1 MLARLLHDSG
11 GFPTDPSDFAYAM
24 TRTLPLL
31 ACTLMFAATGVAI
44 AQKKPAGE
52 PAAKKLYC
60 WNENGARM
68 CGDALPAHAV
78 DSARTEINARS
89 GLATKQ
95 LDRAL
100 TEEERAAAA
109 AQAKLDKERAAIQEA
124 KDRRDHAMAESY
136 ATEDD
141 LRRAFGER
149 QAVMDES
156 IKASRLGIEGRRDT
170 LVALLRRAGENE
182 LSGKPVPK
190 PAQQNVRIQHDQL
203 IRQQELLVQ
212 QVAEREVIDEELAA
226 ALERYHAL
234 KQPTKG

>member
-1 MLARLLHDSG
+1 
-11 GFPTDPSDFAYAM
+11 M
-24 TRTLPLL
+24 TKRNVIHRTLMNRAVPLL
-31 ACTLMFAATGVAI
+31 ACTLMFATAGIAI
-44 AQKKPAGE
+44 AQKA
-52 PAAKKLYC
+52 PAAGKKLYC
-60 WNENGARM
+60 WNENGARV

-78 DSARTEINARS
+78 DSARTEINAKS

-95 LDRAL
+95 IARAL
-100 TEEERAAAA
+100 TPEERTAAE
-109 AQAKLDKERAAIQEA
+109 AQAKLDRESAAVAEA
-124 KDRRDHAMAESY
+124 NSRREQAMVESY

-149 QAVMDES
+149 QAVMDEA
-156 IKASRLGIEGRRDT
+156 IKASRLGVVGRRDT

-203 IRQQELLVQ
+203 LRQQELLVQ
-212 QVAEREVIDEELAA
+212 QLAEREMIDEELAA

-234 KQPTKG
+234 KQPSKG

>member
-1 MLARLLHDSG
+1 MN
-11 GFPTDPSDFAYAM
+11 
-24 TRTLPLL
+24 RTLPLL
-31 ACTLMFAATGVAI
+31 ACSLMLAASGVAI
-44 AQKKPAGE
+44 AQKKPAGDNG
-52 PAAKKLYC
+52 AKKLYC
-60 WNENGARM
+60 WNENGARV

-78 DSARTEINARS
+78 DSARTEISAKS

-95 LDRAL
+95 VGRAL
-100 TEEERAAAA
+100 TPEEREAAE
-109 AQAKLDKERAAIQEA
+109 AQAKLDRESAAMAEA
-124 KDRRDHAMAESY
+124 KNRREHAMVESY
-136 ATEDD
+136 ATEAD

-149 QAVMDES
+149 QAVMDEA
-156 IKASRLGIEGRRDT
+156 IKASRLGVAGRRDT

-203 IRQQELLVQ
+203 LRQQELLVQ
-212 QVAEREVIDEELAA
+212 QIAEREVIDEELAA

>member
-1 MLARLLHDSG
+1 MIH
-11 GFPTDPSDFAYAM
+11 
-24 TRTLPLL
+24 RTLMSRTVPLL
-31 ACTLMFAATGVAI
+31 ACTLMFAGVAM
-44 AQKKPAGE
+44 AQGAPGG
-52 PAAKKLYC
+52 KKLYC
-60 WNENGARM
+60 WNENGARV

-89 GLATKQ
+89 GLASKQ
-95 LDRAL
+95 IARAL
-100 TEEERAAAA
+100 TAEERAAAE
-109 AQAKLDKERAAIQEA
+109 AQAKLDKEKAAIAEA
-124 KDRRDHAMAESY
+124 NSRREQAMVESY

-149 QAVMDES
+149 QAVMDEA
-156 IKASRLGIEGRRDT
+156 IKASRLGIVGRRDT

-182 LSGKPVPK
+182 LSGKPVPV

-212 QVAEREVIDEELAA
+212 QLAEREMIDEELAA

-234 KQPTKG
+234 KQPSKG

>member
-1 MLARLLHDSG
+1 
-11 GFPTDPSDFAYAM
+11 M
-24 TRTLPLL
+24 TKRNVIHRTLMNRTVPLL
-31 ACTLMFAATGVAI
+31 ACTLMFATAGVAI
-44 AQKKPAGE
+44 AQKA
-52 PAAKKLYC
+52 PAAGKKLYC
-60 WNENGARM
+60 WNENGARV

-78 DSARTEINARS
+78 DNARTEINAKS

-95 LDRAL
+95 IARAL
-100 TEEERAAAA
+100 TPEERAAAE
-109 AQAKLDKERAAIQEA
+109 AQAKLDKESAAIAEA
-124 KDRRDHAMAESY
+124 NSRREQAMVESY

-149 QAVMDES
+149 QAVMDEA
-156 IKASRLGIEGRRDT
+156 IKASRLGVVGRRDT

-212 QVAEREVIDEELAA
+212 QLAEREMIDEELAA

-234 KQPTKG
+234 KQPSKG

>member
-1 MLARLLHDSG
+1 
-11 GFPTDPSDFAYAM
+11 M
-24 TRTLPLL
+24 TKRNVIHRTLMNRTVPLL
-31 ACTLMFAATGVAI
+31 ACTLMFATAGIAI
-44 AQKKPAGE
+44 AQKA
-52 PAAKKLYC
+52 PAAGKKLYC
-60 WNENGARM
+60 WNENGARV

-78 DSARTEINARS
+78 DSARTEINAKS

-95 LDRAL
+95 IARAL
-100 TEEERAAAA
+100 TPEERAAAE
-109 AQAKLDKERAAIQEA
+109 AQAKLDKESAAVAEA
-124 KDRRDHAMAESY
+124 NSRREQAMVESY

-149 QAVMDES
+149 QAVMDEA
-156 IKASRLGIEGRRDT
+156 IKASRLGVVGRRDT

-203 IRQQELLVQ
+203 LRQQELLVQ
-212 QVAEREVIDEELAA
+212 QLTEREMIDEELAA

-234 KQPTKG
+234 KQPSKG

>member
-1 MLARLLHDSG
+1 
-11 GFPTDPSDFAYAM
+11 M
-24 TRTLPLL
+24 TNRNVIHRTLMSRTAPLL
-31 ACTLMFAATGVAI
+31 ACTLMFATAGVAI
-44 AQKKPAGE
+44 AQKA
-52 PAAKKLYC
+52 PAAGKKLYC
-60 WNENGARM
+60 WNENGARV

-78 DSARTEINARS
+78 DNARTEINAKS

-95 LDRAL
+95 IARAL
-100 TEEERAAAA
+100 TPEERAAAE
-109 AQAKLDKERAAIQEA
+109 AQAKLDKESAAIAEA
-124 KDRRDHAMAESY
+124 NSRREQAMVESY

-149 QAVMDES
+149 QAVMDEA
-156 IKASRLGIEGRRDT
+156 IKASRLGVVGRRDT

-212 QVAEREVIDEELAA
+212 QLAEREMIDEELAA

-234 KQPTKG
+234 KQPSKG

>member
-1 MLARLLHDSG
+1 MIH
-11 GFPTDPSDFAYAM
+11 
-24 TRTLPLL
+24 RTLMSRTVPLL
-31 ACTLMFAATGVAI
+31 ACTLMFATAGVAI
-44 AQKKPAGE
+44 AQKA
-52 PAAKKLYC
+52 PAAGKKLYC
-60 WNENGARM
+60 WNENGARV

-78 DSARTEINARS
+78 DSARTEINAKS

-95 LDRAL
+95 IARAL
-100 TEEERAAAA
+100 TPEERAAAE
-109 AQAKLDKERAAIQEA
+109 AQAKLDKESAAIAEA
-124 KDRRDHAMAESY
+124 NSRREQAMVESY

-149 QAVMDES
+149 QAVMDEA
-156 IKASRLGIEGRRDT
+156 IKASRLGVVGRRDT

-212 QVAEREVIDEELAA
+212 QLAEREMIDEELAA

-234 KQPTKG
+234 KQPSKG

>member
-1 MLARLLHDSG
+1 
-11 GFPTDPSDFAYAM
+11 M
-24 TRTLPLL
+24 TNRNVIHRTLLSRTVPLFV
-31 ACTLMFAATGVAI
+31 CTVMFATAGAAV
-44 AQKKPAGE
+44 AQKKPAAAGG
-52 PAAKKLYC
+52 AKKLYC
-60 WNENGARM
+60 WNENGARV

-78 DSARTEINARS
+78 DNARTEINAKS

-95 LDRAL
+95 IARAL
-100 TEEERAAAA
+100 TPEERAAAE
-109 AQAKLDKERAAIQEA
+109 AQAKLDKEKAAIAEA
-124 KDRRDHAMAESY
+124 NSRREQAMVESY

-149 QAVMDES
+149 QAVMDEA
-156 IKASRLGIEGRRDT
+156 IKASRLGVVGRRDT

-212 QVAEREVIDEELAA
+212 QLAERETIDEELAA

-234 KQPTKG
+234 KQPSKG

>member
-1 MLARLLHDSG
+1 
-11 GFPTDPSDFAYAM
+11 M
-24 TRTLPLL
+24 TNRNVIHRTLMSRTVPLL
-31 ACTLMFAATGVAI
+31 ACTLMFATAGVAI
-44 AQKKPAGE
+44 AQKA
-52 PAAKKLYC
+52 PAAGKKLYC
-60 WNENGARM
+60 WNENGARV

-78 DSARTEINARS
+78 DSARTEINAKS

-95 LDRAL
+95 IARAL
-100 TEEERAAAA
+100 TPEERAAAE
-109 AQAKLDKERAAIQEA
+109 AQAKLDKESAAVAEA
-124 KDRRDHAMAESY
+124 NSRREQAMVESY

-149 QAVMDES
+149 QAVMDEA
-156 IKASRLGIEGRRDT
+156 IKASRLGVVGRRDT

-212 QVAEREVIDEELAA
+212 QLAERELIDEELAA

-234 KQPTKG
+234 KQPSKG

>member
-1 MLARLLHDSG
+1 MK
-11 GFPTDPSDFAYAM
+11 
-24 TRTLPLL
+24 RTLPLL
-31 ACTLMFAATGVAI
+31 ACTLMLATTGLAL
-44 AQKKPAGE
+44 AQKKPAGD
-52 PAAKKLYC
+52 AGAKKLYC
-60 WNENGARM
+60 WNENGARV

-78 DSARTEINARS
+78 DSARTEINAKS

-100 TEEERAAAA
+100 TGEERAAAA
-109 AQAKLDKERAAIQEA
+109 EQAKLDQENAAIQEA
-124 KDRRDHAMAESY
+124 KERRDRAMAESY
-136 ATEDD
+136 ATEED

-149 QAVMDES
+149 QAVMDDS
-156 IKASRLGIEGRRDT
+156 IKASRLGIVGRRDT
-170 LVALLRRAGENE
+170 LIALLRRAGENE

-212 QVAEREVIDEELAA
+212 QLAEREVIDEELAA

-234 KQPTKG
+234 KKPTKG

>member
-1 MLARLLHDSG
+1 VTKRNVIH
-11 GFPTDPSDFAYAM
+11 
-24 TRTLPLL
+24 RTLMNRTVPLL
-31 ACTLMFAATGVAI
+31 ACTLMFAAGAAI
-44 AQKKPAGE
+44 AQKPPAGE
-52 PAAKKLYC
+52 GAKKLYC
-60 WNENGARM
+60 WNEKGARM

-95 LDRAL
+95 IARAL
-100 TEEERAAAA
+100 TPEERAAAE
-109 AQAKLDKERAAIQEA
+109 AQAKLDKEKAAIAEA
-124 KDRRDHAMAESY
+124 NSRREQAMVESY

-149 QAVMDES
+149 QAVMDEA
-156 IKASRLGIEGRRDT
+156 IKASRLGVVGRRDT

-212 QVAEREVIDEELAA
+212 QLAEREMIDEELAA

-234 KQPTKG
+234 KHPSKG

>member
-1 MLARLLHDSG
+1 M
-11 GFPTDPSDFAYAM
+11 
-24 TRTLPLL
+24 PLL
-31 ACTLMFAATGVAI
+31 ACTLMFAGVAM
-44 AQKKPAGE
+44 AQGAPGG
-52 PAAKKLYC
+52 KKLYC
-60 WNENGARM
+60 WNENGARV

-89 GLATKQ
+89 GLASKQ
-95 LDRAL
+95 IARAL
-100 TEEERAAAA
+100 TAEERAAAE
-109 AQAKLDKERAAIQEA
+109 AQAKLDKEKAAIAEA
-124 KDRRDHAMAESY
+124 NSRREQAMVESY

-149 QAVMDES
+149 QAVMDEA
-156 IKASRLGIEGRRDT
+156 IKASRLGIVGRRDT

-182 LSGKPVPK
+182 LSGKPVPV

-212 QVAEREVIDEELAA
+212 QLAEREMIDEELAA

-234 KQPTKG
+234 KQPSKG

>member
-1 MLARLLHDSG
+1 MFLG
-11 GFPTDPSDFAYAM
+11 EFPTAPSDFADVM
-24 TRTLPLL
+24 NRTLPLL
-31 ACTLMFAATGVAI
+31 ACTLMLATTGLAI
-44 AQKKPAGE
+44 AQKKSGE
-52 PAAKKLYC
+52 GAAKKLYC
-60 WNENGARM
+60 WNENGARV

-78 DSARTEINARS
+78 DNARTEINARS
-89 GLATKQ
+89 GLATKEVA
-95 LDRAL
+95 RAL
-100 TEEERAAAA
+100 TAQERAAAE
-109 AQAKLDKERAAIQEA
+109 AQAKLDKEKAALDEA
-124 KDRRDHAMAESY
+124 KNRRDRAMAESY

-156 IKASRLGIEGRRDT
+156 IKASRLGVEGRRDT
-170 LVALLRRAGENE
+170 LIALLRRAGENE

-212 QVAEREVIDEELAA
+212 QLAEREVIDEELAA

-234 KQPTKG
+234 RQPRS

>member
-1 MLARLLHDSG
+1 
-11 GFPTDPSDFAYAM
+11 M
-24 TRTLPLL
+24 TKRNVIHRTLMSRTVPLL
-31 ACTLMFAATGVAI
+31 ACTLMFAGVAM
-44 AQKKPAGE
+44 AQGAPGG
-52 PAAKKLYC
+52 KKLYC
-60 WNENGARM
+60 WNENGARV

-89 GLATKQ
+89 GLASKQ
-95 LDRAL
+95 IARAL
-100 TEEERAAAA
+100 TAEERAAAE
-109 AQAKLDKERAAIQEA
+109 AQAKLDKEKAAIAEA
-124 KDRRDHAMAESY
+124 NSRREQAMVESY

-149 QAVMDES
+149 QAVMDEA
-156 IKASRLGIEGRRDT
+156 IKASRLGIVGRRDT

-182 LSGKPVPK
+182 LSGKPVPV

-212 QVAEREVIDEELAA
+212 QLAEREMIDEELAA

-234 KQPTKG
+234 KQPSKG

>member
-1 MLARLLHDSG
+1 MK
-11 GFPTDPSDFAYAM
+11 
-24 TRTLPLL
+24 RTLPLL
-31 ACTLMFAATGVAI
+31 ACTLMLATTGVAV

-52 PAAKKLYC
+52 GGAKKLYC
-60 WNENGARM
+60 WKENGAGA
-68 CGDALPAHAV
+68 CGDALPAPAA
-78 DSARTEINARS
+78 DSARTEINAKS

-95 LDRAL
+95 VDRAL
-100 TEEERAAAA
+100 SGDERAAAA
-109 AQAKLDKERAAIQEA
+109 ARAKLERENAAIEEA
-124 KDRRDHAMAESY
+124 KDRRDRAMAESY

-156 IKASRLGIEGRRDT
+156 IKASQLGVVGRRDT

-182 LSGKPVPK
+182 LTGKPVPK

-212 QVAEREVIDEELAA
+212 QLPEREVIDEELAA

-234 KQPTKG
+234 KKPTKN

>member
-1 MLARLLHDSG
+1 
-11 GFPTDPSDFAYAM
+11 M
-24 TRTLPLL
+24 TNRNVIHRTLMSRTVPLL
-31 ACTLMFAATGVAI
+31 ACTLMFATGIAI

-52 PAAKKLYC
+52 GGAKKLYC
-60 WNENGARM
+60 WNENGARV

-78 DSARTEINARS
+78 DSARTEINAKS

-95 LDRAL
+95 IARAL
-100 TEEERAAAA
+100 TPEERAAAE
-109 AQAKLDKERAAIQEA
+109 AQAKLDKESAAIAEA
-124 KDRRDHAMAESY
+124 NSRREQAMVESY

-149 QAVMDES
+149 QAVMDEA
-156 IKASRLGIEGRRDT
+156 IKASRLGVVGRRDT

-212 QVAEREVIDEELAA
+212 QLAEREMIDEELAA

-234 KQPTKG
+234 KQPSKG